1 METKK
6 VKILVKKSDSVI
18 VTGTLHPVSDYEKKA
33 GYFDMVTLD
42 EPMVIGA
49 WGGLGIS
56 ATSIA
61 VDEDVEILES
71 K

>member
-1 METKK
+1 MENKK
-6 VKILVKKSDSVI
+6 VKILVKKSGSVI
-18 VTGTLHPVSDYEKKA
+18 VTGILHPVTDHEKKA
-33 GYFDMVTLD
+33 GYYDMVTLD
-42 EPMVIGA
+42 EPLVIGA
-49 WGGLGIS
+49 WGGLGIA